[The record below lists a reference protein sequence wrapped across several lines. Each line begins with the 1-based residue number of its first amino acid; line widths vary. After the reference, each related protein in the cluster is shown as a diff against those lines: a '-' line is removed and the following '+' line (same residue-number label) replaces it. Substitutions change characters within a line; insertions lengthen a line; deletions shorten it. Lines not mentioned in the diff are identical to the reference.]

1 MQRRYL
7 AVFALGS
14 SCLLL
19 SGCPKGSA
27 DANLGEKAE
36 LNQNYDAALDYYNK
50 AMVQDPKNTEWKLK
64 YDRVRFEASQ
74 YHYRQG
80 MKYRNAGNLQ
90 MAAAEFQKALSID
103 PSSPVAAQELKATA
117 DLIAAQNAGS
127 AGAAPAAPQGE
138 QLMAGPPKLQV
149 LSRTPIDIPKMNA
162 NDKLAFQ
169 TIGKLAGIS
178 VIFDPTLTPKPMT
191 VELPNVTVEE
201 ALNIV
206 ALQSK
211 TFWTPVASNVILVS
225 DDNQNNRR
233 AYEDE
238 VFKTFYL
245 SNIVSDQDLSDVMT
259 ALRNTLGATTQA
271 HLSQIKSLNAIVMR
285 DTPDKIMLA
294 QRVIDAIDKAKPE
307 VVVDVQVL
315 EARRD
320 LVRNLGVNPGT
331 SASLTFCP
339 PSTSSTTT
347 GTSTGATAAACTSN
361 TSGLALN
368 ELRHLSS
375 ADYVATLPS
384 ATVTAL
390 LTDSTTKVL
399 ENPQVRSVD
408 GEHAVLKIGTRI
420 PIATGSFQA
429 GTGVGVSTAGTSLVN
444 PLVNTQ
450 FQYQDVGVNV
460 DMTPRIHGD
469 RDVSLKIKVEISSVS
484 GTQNIGGI
492 SQPVISQKS
501 IDHDIR
507 LKDGEVSV
515 MGGLIE
521 RQDTNSLAGWPGLA
535 RIPLL
540 HYLFAQTDVEHEED
554 EVLIVLTPHVVRV
567 PVFTSAD
574 LQTIETGTDANVQLR
589 MANVAPAAPP
599 ASTPNPGATVTP
611 GAAAAAPQPGSQ
623 PVATGGQ
630 PTLHFEPNT
639 ISVKPGDTAT
649 IGVVVQNVNDLFSI
663 PLLIQYNPAVISVE
677 EVRHG
682 GFLSGSSGE
691 EALVQRI
698 DQQHGQAVI
707 SASRTANSPGVT
719 GTGTLV
725 GIVIK
730 GIAAGDSKLSI
741 MQVNARD
748 SQQKPISF
756 VTTEGSVHV
765 QQ

>member
-1 MQRRYL
+1 MQKRFL
-7 AVFALGS
+7 LVFALGTG
-14 SCLLL
+14 CVLL
-19 SGCPKGSA
+19 SGCPKGGG
-27 DANLGEKAE
+27 DASLGDKAE
-36 LNQNYDAALDYYNK
+36 LNQNYDAALDYFNK
-50 AMVQDPKNTEWKLK
+50 AAAQDPKNTEWKLK
-64 YDRVRFEASQ
+64 LQRVRFEAGQ
-74 YHYRQG
+74 YHYQQG
-80 MKYRNAGNLQ
+80 MKLRDQGNLQ
-90 MAAAEFQKALSID
+90 QAAAEFQKALSID
-103 PSSPVAAQELKATA
+103 PSSPIAAEELKKTA
-117 DLIAAQNAGS
+117 DMLKAQM
-127 AGAAPAAPQGE
+127 AGAATATPETAPSE
-138 QLMAGPPKLQV
+138 QLAVGPPKLAP

-162 NDKLAFQ
+162 NDRLAFQ
-169 TIGKLAGIS
+169 TIAKLAGVT
-178 VIFDPTLTPKPMT
+178 VIFDPTLQPKPMT
-191 VELPNVTVEE
+191 VELPNVTLEE
-201 ALNIV
+201 ALDIV

-211 TFWTPVASNVILVS
+211 TFWTPVAPNVILVS

-233 AYEDE
+233 SYEDE

-245 SNIVSDQDLSDVMT
+245 NNTVTDQDLNDVVQ

-271 HLSQIKSLNAIVMR
+271 HITPIKSLNAIVMR

-294 QRVIDAIDKAKPE
+294 GRVIEAIDKAKPE
-307 VVVDVQVL
+307 VVVDVKVL

-320 LVRNLGVNPGT
+320 LVRNLGINPGT

-339 PSTSSTTT
+339 PNASTTVTGSTTT
-347 GTSTGATAAACTSN
+347 TPQACTSN
-361 TSGLALN
+361 TTGLALN
-368 ELRHLSS
+368 QLAHLSS
-375 ADYVATLPS
+375 ADFVAQLPG

-390 LTDSTTKVL
+390 LTDNTTKVL

-408 GEHAVLKIGTRI
+408 GEHAILKIGTRV

-460 DMTPRIHGD
+460 DLTPKIHGD

-492 SQPVISQKS
+492 NQPVISQKS

-521 RQDTNSLAGWPGLA
+521 RQDTNNIAGWPGLA

-540 HYLFAQTDVEHEED
+540 HYLFAETDVEHEDD
-554 EVLIVLTPHVVRV
+554 EVLIVLTPHVVRI
-567 PVFTSAD
+567 PMITSAD

-589 MANVAPAAPP
+589 TASAVAPAPGNPTAAASSAPP
-599 ASTPNPGATVTP
+599 
-611 GAAAAAPQPGSQ
+611 AAPQPM
-623 PVATGGQ
+623 VAGGQ
-630 PTLHFEPNT
+630 PALHFEPNT
-639 ISVKPGDTAT
+639 ITLKPGDTAT
-649 IGVVVQNVNDLFSI
+649 VGVVVQNVTDLFSI
-663 PLLIQYNPAVISVE
+663 PILLQYNPAVISVE

-682 GFLSGSSGE
+682 GFLSGSTGE

-707 SASRTANSPGVT
+707 SASRTANTPGVS

-730 GIAAGDSKLSI
+730 GLAPGDSKLSI
-741 MQVNARD
+741 VQVNARD

-756 VTTEGSVHV
+756 VTSEGSVHV